1 MCNKKRILYDNWTT
15 ISSVDG
21 PRRKTREATRNSK
34 ALPKAKQEQ
43 KKSHSHWWSAAGL
56 IHYNFLNSG
65 ETITSEKYAQ
75 QIHETHQKLQH
86 LKPASVKRKGP
97 IFLCNKTQPHSAQ
110 SILPPYS
117 ADHSSTDEHFFKHP
131 NKFLKD
137 KCFHNQQG
145 ENAFQ
150 EFVKSKSI
158 DFYVTRINKLISHL
172 KNVLIA
178 IVPILINKDVFK
190 PSYNDLKLMA
200 WNCNYVC
207 TNLINKLYFNK
218 ISF

>member
-1 MCNKKRILYDNWTT
+1 MVTVW
-15 ISSVDG
+15 G
-21 PRRKTREATRNSK
+21 
-34 ALPKAKQEQ
+34 
-43 KKSHSHWWSAAGL
+43 SAACL
-56 IHYNFLNSG
+56 IHYSFLNPG

-75 QIHETHQKLQH
+75 QIHETHQKLQS
-86 LKPASVKRKGP
+86 LKPAFVKRKGP

-110 SILPPYS
+110 STLPPYS
-117 ADHSSTDEHFFKHP
+117 PDHLSTDQHFFKHP

-150 EFVKSKSI
+150 ESVKSQSI

-178 IVPILINKDVFK
+178 IVPVLINKDVFE
-190 PSYNDLKLMA
+190 PSYNDLIFIVS
-200 WNCNYVC
+200 NRNYFF
-207 TNLINKLYFNK
+207 TNLIIKNSYFLLIAT
-218 ISF
+218 IS